1 MIKENRLYKNM
12 AWIWPTMSPPEDYIE
27 EAEFLTDLIRSYMS
41 YSPKTMLHLG
51 CGGGH
56 IDMTFK
62 RHFQVTGVD
71 ISESMLGLA
80 RKLNP
85 ENKYIIGDMRDI
97 RLEEKFDVVLLY
109 DGINYMVSER
119 DLKAAFET
127 AHANL
132 KDDGI
137 VLTVVEET
145 PSSFQQNKTKVQH
158 RTGDDMELTYIENFY
173 DPDPADS
180 TYETTFVYL
189 IRKDKRLTAELDL
202 HICGMF
208 EVEVWEMLL
217 KEVGFTPSRDTFRH
231 STFAPGEEYPILIG
245 FKR

>member
-1 MIKENRLYKNM
+1 MIKQDRLYKDL

-41 YSPKTMLHLG
+41 YTPRTMLHLG

-62 RHFQVTGVD
+62 KHFRVTGAD
-71 ISESMLGLA
+71 ISENMLGLA

-85 ENKYIIGDMRDI
+85 ENKYIIGDMRDV

-109 DGINYMVSER
+109 DGINYMTNEI

-127 AHANL
+127 AYANL

-145 PSSFQQNKTKVQH
+145 PSAFRQNWTKVQH
-158 RTGDDMELTYIENFY
+158 RTGSDIELTYVEHFY
-173 DPDPADS
+173 DPDPHDS
-180 TYETTFVYL
+180 TFETTFVYL
-189 IRKDKRLTAELDL
+189 IRKNKKLMVEIDS
-202 HICGMF
+202 HICGIF
-208 EVEVWEMLL
+208 EVEVWERLL
-217 KEVGFTPSRDTFRH
+217 REVGFTPKQDTFTH
-231 STFAPGEEYPILIG
+231 STFSPGEEYPILIG
-245 FKR
+245 FK